1 MKIVII
7 EDELKTAEELKYMLE
22 DYDSNISVVK
32 LLHSVV
38 SSIEWFTENSEPD
51 LILSDIQLGDG
62 LSFEIF
68 KEIEANAPVIYCT
81 AFDQYAIRA
90 FESNSIDYL
99 LKPIEEDK
107 LHKSIEKYRY
117 FKEHLFSKQEQ
128 KTVDL
133 ANLIKQVSPGYKQNI
148 LVNYREKIIPIKVS
162 DVKLAHVSH
171 GSVYLHLRD
180 GAAHVVQYTIEE
192 LETILDPRQ
201 FFRVNRQSILNRDFI
216 LNIEHYFHRKLVVSV
231 VGGFQEKIIISKV
244 KAPAFLN
251 WVEL

>member
-1 MKIVII
+1 MNILII
-7 EDELKTAEELKYMLE
+7 EDEPKTAEELKYMLE
-22 DYDSNISVVK
+22 DYDSNITVVK
-32 LLHSVV
+32 LLHSVA
-38 SSIEWFTENSEPD
+38 SSIEWLSENTAPD

-68 KEIEANAPVIYCT
+68 KEIEVNVPVIYCT

-99 LKPIEEDK
+99 LKPIAEEK

-117 FKEHLFSKQEQ
+117 FKEHLFSKEQ
-128 KTVDL
+128 HKKIDL
-133 ANLIKQVSPGYKQNI
+133 TSLIKQVNPGYKQHI

-180 GAAHVVQYTIEE
+180 GVAHVVQYTIEE
-192 LETILDPRQ
+192 LEAVLDPRQ

-216 LNIEHYFHRKLVVSV
+216 LNIEHYFHRKLIVSV
-231 VGGFQEKIIISKV
+231 VGGFEEKIIISKM
-244 KAPAFLN
+244 KAPTFLN